1 MPKLK
6 AIDPDGLKPRV
17 SDDDVEGHGR
27 SARAI
32 EPDGALRAVRGGGAD
47 ELARPRISRPRVD
60 GDEADTEGH
69 SMLGNPYANEQ
80 LARAR
85 EQEIQR
91 HLKAHT
97 AREVA
102 SRPHKK

>member
-17 SDDDVEGHGR
+17 IDDDVEGHGR
-27 SARAI
+27 AARAI
-32 EPDGALRAVRGGGAD
+32 EPDGLLRAVRGGD
-47 ELARPRISRPRVD
+47 ELASPRMSRPRAA
-60 GDEADTEGH
+60 GDDADTEGH
-69 SMLGNPYANEQ
+69 NMLGNPYANEQ

-91 HLKAHT
+91 NLRAHT
-97 AREVA
+97 SREVA